1 MNQMTVALSTS
12 TAARDLA
19 PAQLALIRQTI
30 AKDCNDSEFD
40 LFIQT
45 ARHAGLDPFRRQ
57 IYGLVMNKDNPTK
70 RQLVLITG
78 IDGFRAIA
86 LRSGNY
92 RPDEESPR
100 FVTDPATKSDINPL
114 GLVSCEVSPYKLA
127 PNGEWHKVSA
137 IAYWDEFAP
146 VEDEWAWNDAEK
158 KRTPTGKKKLKD
170 NWGKMPR
177 IMLSKV
183 AEAQALRRGWPES
196 LSGLYSDEELD
207 RSVTAENASSALEA
221 FERERRMKLINAKD
235 CVPMIFALT
244 EGVVMV
250 PVGKVADRIEE
261 EILTHDNADW
271 IAQWQE
277 QNRAGLQQF
286 WGMSKTDALEIKK
299 KIERRLMDLR
309 GAGRSNLSAG

>member
-1 MNQMTVALSTS
+1 MTVALSTS

-57 IYGLVMNKDNPTK
+57 IYGLVMNKENPTK

-86 LRSGNY
+86 LRSGDY
-92 RPDEESPR
+92 RPDDLSPR
-100 FVTDPATKSDINPL
+100 FVIDPAMKSDINPL
-114 GLVSCEVSPYKLA
+114 GLVSCEVSPYKRA
-127 PNGEWHKVSA
+127 PDGTWHKVAA

-146 VEDEWAWNDAEK
+146 VEDEWAWNEAER

-207 RSVTAENASSALEA
+207 RSVTTESASAALEA
-221 FERERRMKLINAKD
+221 FEKERRHQLVNAKD
-235 CVPMIFALT
+235 CVPMIFAVT
-244 EGVVMV
+244 EGIVMV
-250 PVGKVADRIEE
+250 PVGTVADRIAA

-271 IAQWQE
+271 IDRWRE
-277 QNRAGLQQF
+277 MNRAGLQQF
-286 WGMSKTDALEIKK
+286 WAMAKGDALEIKK
-299 KIERRLMDLR
+299 RIEGRILELRR
-309 GAGRSNLSAG
+309 AGQIIVSAG